1 MLPIIVTLV
10 EVIVLSFVLTGV
22 LLIAL
27 LGLRVL
33 PGLSKEDS
41 LYSIFR
47 ALVGAQEERP
57 RLYVRDSQAL
67 APVAAAFL
75 VPMYY
80 LSAAAAQAIYD
91 ITIASAPTI
100 QVADQGR
107 PSDSAP
113 NLVVPLPA

>member
-1 MLPIIVTLV
+1 MLPIIVALI
-10 EVIVLSFVLTGV
+10 EIIVLSFVLTGV

-27 LGLRVL
+27 LGLRVV

-47 ALVGAQEERP
+47 ALVGGQEERP

-67 APVAAAFL
+67 VPVAAAFL
-75 VPMYY
+75 VPMY

-91 ITIASAPTI
+91 ITMEPSTPTL

-107 PSDSAP
+107 PSGSAP
-113 NLVVPLPA
+113 NLVIPLPA